1 MDILE
6 IITPVSKTFE
16 GEGFIAC
23 EVETILAETLQNIEE
38 EIVTCG
44 KDGEFLTSHLASF
57 NRYEEKK
64 ILFLTFIKA
73 NDAQKKTT

>member
-23 EVETILAETLQNIEE
+23 EVESIIAETFQNIEE

-57 NRYEEKK
+57 KGNEKK

-73 NDAQKKTT
+73 NDVQKKPT

>member
-23 EVETILAETLQNIEE
+23 EIETIIVETLQNIEE
-38 EIVTCG
+38 EIVSCG

-57 NRYEEKK
+57 KGIEEKK
-64 ILFLTFIKA
+64 IFFLTFIKA
-73 NDAQKKTT
+73 NDVQKKPT